1 MEPAGLFGV
10 GIVGLLPLVIMMI
23 PAAIG
28 AGWVA
33 PKMGARRWLWVVLL
47 LIPLVNIVAI
57 YVFFFR
63 SLGAILDKLN
73 TLLESRAQQEAF
85 E

>member
-1 MEPAGLFGV
+1 MEPGGFFGG
-10 GIVGLLPLVIMMI
+10 GIVGLLPLVIIMI

-47 LIPLVNIVAI
+47 LIPLVNLVAV

-63 SLGAILDKLN
+63 SLGAILDRLN
-73 TLLESRAQQEAF
+73 ALLERKELQEAF
-85 E
+85 D

>member
-1 MEPAGLFGV
+1 M
-10 GIVGLLPLVIMMI
+10 GLLPLVIMMI

-73 TLLESRAQQEAF
+73 TLLEARAQQEAF